1 MYPVTVR
8 HQRVLKKT
16 KSGIEFQVKDN
27 GVVLVSKKSK
37 KLPIPYAVYQTD
49 IDGNGLNDFIVFY
62 NYRDWF
68 LNGIKEDKV
77 EIFLK
82 RNEGAYQKI
91 AYDAMTAG
99 LEDFVDLDRDGKYEV
114 IITNMNRVKKRNYFT
129 YNIYEFKDF
138 NLSNSDDKFEGFS
151 KFIRYTR
158 SPNDSDTIHI
168 AKKERL
174 AISDSNNKAV
184 QQEAITS
191 RKTPAV
197 IKEKRL
203 LRMKSRS

>member
-1 MYPVTVR
+1 MLWRTLRITRHINLKTVLPIICKL
-8 HQRVLKKT
+8 QALIDSSKSEYVSSDGKISASLKIT

-27 GVVLVSKKSK
+27 EVVVVSKKSK

-114 IITNMNRVKKRNYFT
+114 IITNMNRVKKRNYFI

-138 NLSNSDDKFEGFS
+138 SLSNSDDKFEGF
-151 KFIRYTR
+151 
-158 SPNDSDTIHI
+158 
-168 AKKERL
+168 L
-174 AISDSNNKAV
+174 QV
-184 QQEAITS
+184 
-191 RKTPAV
+191 
-197 IKEKRL
+197 
-203 LRMKSRS
+203 